1 MPLGSSINTLL
12 LIAQNLNTNKP
23 TNLIVAKNKNDKP
36 FVFDSSKRIKSLERG
51 SVEESIYSKEYID
64 SFFNELESDHS
75 IRPNRILIIQ
85 GNKVIAERYNYPYV
99 KNSWDCVFSTSK
111 TIVALALGL
120 LYDEGKVDLD
130 KPVVKI
136 LGIEKKVNNKNKR
149 ITLRH
154 LLTMSTGITFNEMET
169 SASTKWIKSFF
180 DSGTKFKLGTKFEYN
195 SLNTYIV
202 SVCVDKLA
210 GKELGE
216 LVKERIFNPLDI
228 NDTYFDVSPEGH
240 FKGGWGLYILP
251 EDMGKIGIMI
261 RDGGLYNG
269 KRILSEEWINM
280 MTHTQFEA
288 TKCNHILDYG
298 FQMWVDDKKNFCVAN
313 GMYDQ
318 NIMIYRNSGTVLI
331 TACANNEAFH
341 GSNLY
346 KIAMKYFGSKEMG
359 LFALCT
365 HPGTRDLKNE
375 EGLMY
380 YFDQIKDK
388 KYIPVNKICNS
399 CGILPLLIQNELG
412 TYVKGIKGVR
422 FKQEGERYFFVVTEN
437 RKENELEFN
446 FKNGVRKIYDF
457 YGNLYDVSIDA
468 RFILSGK
475 SEPFLV
481 IRVFFLEFSSSRY
494 FTVKFSKDSDIISL
508 ELSEN
513 PGMDFVN
520 SIIEVQD
527 ENIKKLAKNVVK
539 NINPATVSGTIK
551 NIFSPSFM
559 IVHGDAKI
567 AKYRKLKKESEQ
579 QNKEAD

>member
-341 GSNLY
+341 GGNLY

-359 LFALCT
+359 SFALCT

>member
-12 LIAQNLNTNKP
+12 LLAQNLNTNKP

-36 FVFDSSKRIKSLERG
+36 LVFDNSKKIKCLKRG
-51 SVEESIYSKEYID
+51 KIEDSIYSKEYID

-85 GNKVIAERYNYPYV
+85 GDKVIAERYNYPYV
-99 KNSWDCVFSTSK
+99 KDSWDCVFSTSK
-111 TIVALALGL
+111 TITALALGL

-130 KPVVKI
+130 MPAVKI
-136 LGIEKKVNNKNKR
+136 LGIEKKVTNKNKR

-169 SASTKWIKSFF
+169 TASTRWIKSFF
-180 DSGTKFKLGTKFEYN
+180 DSGTKFKLGSKFEYN

-202 SVCVDKLA
+202 SACVDAISK
-210 GKELGE
+210 KELGE
-216 LVKERIFNPLDI
+216 LVKERIFEPLDI
-228 NDTYFDVSPEGH
+228 NDTYFDTSPEGH

-251 EDMGKIGIMI
+251 EDMAKIGIMI
-261 RDGGLYNG
+261 RDGGVYNG

-298 FQMWVDDKKNFCVAN
+298 FQMWVDDKRNFCVAN

-318 NIMIYRNSGTVLI
+318 NIMIYRNSGTVLV

-341 GSNLY
+341 GGNLY

-359 LFALCT
+359 SFALCT
-365 HPGTRDLKNE
+365 HSGTRNLQNE
-375 EGLMY
+375 TGLMY

-412 TYVKGIKGVR
+412 TYVKGIKGIY
-422 FKQEGERYFFVVTEN
+422 FKQEGDRYFFVVTEN

-475 SEPFLV
+475 SEPFLI

-527 ENIKKLAKNVVK
+527 ENIKKLATNILKNV
-539 NINPATVSGTIK
+539 NPATISGSIK

-559 IVHGDAKI
+559 VVHGEAKI
-567 AKYRKLKKESEQ
+567 VRYRKLKKEGEQ
-579 QNKEAD
+579 QKKEAK